1 LLLQPLSDSARAMPT
16 RTVVTAVPASD
27 TFVYTATT
35 RSGRRKEKKLAEEA
49 AAAAPAASPAVQAAA
64 IETKASKTLVDQE
77 KKRKHVEDAGD
88 AALPSTDAKQKKQ
101 KSAPIETVADIAQV
115 SVVTDKENWAARK
128 LAKKQRK
135 QERAANLDEETNE
148 ALQAKLGEKAAR
160 EAANKKL
167 KSKGKLTKKE
177 KYKAAKAA
185 KKAEATRTND
195 LPRVPFNL
203 KEALAAANLEKLDPK
218 AVSCFLTGLPYLAT
232 EKHIRDHFA
241 VIGHANIQLLGVSAG
256 KSDGTGF
263 ITFLSAEM
271 ALQACAL
278 TGSKIQGRWIKVR
291 LCEPRE
297 TGAGVN
303 KGPVEKPE
311 GCLSVVVKCDTSI
324 SEASLK
330 RFFVDCNVANVSRMM
345 DKLTG
350 EFRGTAFMDFED
362 TAMVDEAVKKSGLTI
377 KGLPILVRY
386 KMEKK
391 ADTDASRTVSSRTVS
406 EVKIETTKKVE
417 DGRVAAH
424 NRAPPVPAP
433 TGKMI
438 TFHESDS
445 E

>member
-1 LLLQPLSDSARAMPT
+1 MPT
-16 RTVVTAVPASD
+16 RTVVTPVPASEP
-27 TFVYTATT
+27 FVYTATT
-35 RSGRRKEKKLAEEA
+35 RSGRRKEKKLAEAA
-49 AAAAPAASPAVQAAA
+49 AAAAPATSHAVQAAV
-64 IETKASKTLVDQE
+64 IETKASETPVDQE
-77 KKRKHVEDAGD
+77 KKRKHVEVTGD
-88 AALPSTDAKQKKQ
+88 TAPSSSDTKQKKQ
-101 KSAPIETVADIAQV
+101 KSAPVETVADVAQV
-115 SVVTDKENWAARK
+115 SVVSDREKWAARK

-135 QERAANLDEETNE
+135 KERTANLDEEKKE

-177 KYKAAKAA
+177 KYLAFKAA
-185 KKAEATRTND
+185 KKAEASQTKDSSRSQ
-195 LPRVPFNL
+195 FNL
-203 KEALAAANLEKLDPK
+203 EEALAAANLEKLDPK
-218 AVSCFLTGLPYLAT
+218 AVSCFLTGLPYSAT

-241 VIGHANIQLLGVSAG
+241 DIGHSTVQLLGVSAG
-256 KSDGTGF
+256 RSDGTGF
-263 ITFLSAEM
+263 INFLSAEM
-271 ALQACAL
+271 ALHACTL

-303 KGPVEKPE
+303 TRPVEKPE

-330 RFFVDCNVANVSRMM
+330 RFFADCNVANVSRMM
-345 DKLTG
+345 DKSTG

-386 KMEKK
+386 KMEKR
-391 ADTDASRTVSSRTVS
+391 ADPDPSGTVSSRTGS
-406 EVKIETTKKVE
+406 GPKIETKKKVE

-433 TGKMI
+433 TGKMT